1 MGSQLRFDPSFF
13 GLALRAS
20 AEADALLFSAH
31 EGLSGI
37 TRPARAGLR
46 LTSPAKASGGRSSM
60 HKERI
65 PLHKESGFL
74 CRERKGWQRPGY
86 VKNTSGPGRVRKGM
100 KEARASRRSNGV
112 RVARGENTPQHIIAC
127 QGAVVKGNIPRGVS
141 GGGRGSGG
149 ESDASTAATAAG
161 YAWGNERK

>member
-46 LTSPAKASGGRSSM
+46 LTSPAKASGGEKREDLG
-60 HKERI
+60 HQD
-65 PLHKESGFL
+65 GF
-74 CRERKGWQRPGY
+74 KY
-86 VKNTSGPGRVRKGM
+86 VKMTLSLYKNNK
-100 KEARASRRSNGV
+100 
-112 RVARGENTPQHIIAC
+112 IFIW
-127 QGAVVKGNIPRGVS
+127 PRFC
-141 GGGRGSGG
+141 
-149 ESDASTAATAAG
+149 
-161 YAWGNERK
+161 

>member
-46 LTSPAKASGGRSSM
+46 LTSPAKASG
-60 HKERI
+60 ERGKAGGSVR
-65 PLHKESGFL
+65 HRDGF
-74 CRERKGWQRPGY
+74 KY
-86 VKNTSGPGRVRKGM
+86 VKMTLSLYKNNK
-100 KEARASRRSNGV
+100 
-112 RVARGENTPQHIIAC
+112 IFIW
-127 QGAVVKGNIPRGVS
+127 PRFC
-141 GGGRGSGG
+141 
-149 ESDASTAATAAG
+149 
-161 YAWGNERK
+161 W

>member
-1 MGSQLRFDPSFF
+1 
-13 GLALRAS
+13 
-20 AEADALLFSAH
+20 
-31 EGLSGI
+31 
-37 TRPARAGLR
+37 
-46 LTSPAKASGGRSSM
+46 M

-74 CRERKGWQRPGY
+74 CRKRKGWQRPGY

-100 KEARASRRSNGV
+100 KEARASRRSNGA

-149 ESDASTAATAAG
+149 ATAGHSSDSGGAR
-161 YAWGNERK
+161 ERSEHSGARVGK

>member
-1 MGSQLRFDPSFF
+1 
-13 GLALRAS
+13 
-20 AEADALLFSAH
+20 
-31 EGLSGI
+31 
-37 TRPARAGLR
+37 
-46 LTSPAKASGGRSSM
+46 M

-100 KEARASRRSNGV
+100 KEARASRRSNGA

-127 QGAVVKGNIPRGVS
+127 QGAAVKGTGARARGQKRV
-141 GGGRGSGG
+141 GAKAVREAREAREGV
-149 ESDASTAATAAG
+149 
-161 YAWGNERK
+161 ERWDRD

>member
-46 LTSPAKASGGRSSM
+46 LTSPAKASGEWGKREDLRHQDGFKYAKITLSLYKIIRFSFGQDFVSKSSK
-60 HKERI
+60 HRI
-65 PLHKESGFL
+65 KTV
-74 CRERKGWQRPGY
+74 Q
-86 VKNTSGPGRVRKGM
+86 NTEDGKTRR
-100 KEARASRRSNGV
+100 RISRRISI
-112 RVARGENTPQHIIAC
+112 R
-127 QGAVVKGNIPRGVS
+127 
-141 GGGRGSGG
+141 
-149 ESDASTAATAAG
+149 
-161 YAWGNERK
+161 